1 MVSLIL
7 VYNGTKLLN
16 IQENKLLK
24 IISIVGAR
32 PNFIKMAPI
41 CKAFQKNSSQVKHQL
56 CHTGQHYDAKMS
68 QVFFDQLGM
77 PTPNFYLGI
86 NGGSQTVMT
95 ARIMQEFEKVVLNE
109 KPDMILVPG
118 DVNSTLACSLVA
130 SKLGIKIAHIES
142 GLRSFDRTMPE
153 EINRLITDVLADYLF
168 VTEQSG
174 IDHLVHEGIDQNKI
188 HFVGNVMID
197 SLVEL
202 LPQIDQST
210 IIDTLSLVQKEFIL
224 VTFHRPANVDAF
236 DYLANLINY
245 LKELS
250 EDIPIVF
257 PIHPRTRN
265 NLEKQGIDTKSTE
278 SLILTEPLGYIDFL
292 ALTKSAKI
300 VVTDSGGIQEETTF
314 LGVQC
319 VTVRD
324 NTERPS
330 TVDIGTNHLVGTN
343 LDDVKKTV
351 SSILNGNVKLG
362 EIPPLWDGHTA
373 DRIAKII
380 LEK

>member
-1 MVSLIL
+1 
-7 VYNGTKLLN
+7 
-16 IQENKLLK
+16 
-24 IISIVGAR
+24 
-32 PNFIKMAPI
+32 MAPI
-41 CKAFQKNSSQVKHQL
+41 ARAFQKFTSQSRHQL

-86 NGGSQTVMT
+86 NGGSQTDMT
-95 ARIMQEFEKVVLNE
+95 ARIMQEFEKVVLAE

-130 SKLGIKIAHIES
+130 SKLGIQIGHIES

-153 EINRLITDVLADYLF
+153 EINRLVTDVLADHLF

-174 IDHLVHEGIDQNKI
+174 LDHLKNEGVDESKI

-197 SLVEL
+197 SLVNL
-202 LPQIDQST
+202 LPKIDQST
-210 IIDTLSLVQKEFIL
+210 ILQSLNIKAGHFIL
-224 VTFHRPANVDAF
+224 VTFHRPANVDGF
-236 DYLANLINY
+236 DYLLDLINY

-250 EDIPIVF
+250 LEIPVVF

-300 VVTDSGGIQEETTF
+300 VVTDSGGIQEETTY

-330 TVDIGTNHLVGTN
+330 TVDLGTNHLVGTDLSN
-343 LDDVKKTV
+343 VKQTV
-351 SSILNGNVKLG
+351 TSILNGNIKKKG
-362 EIPPLWDGHTA
+362 QIPPLWDGHA
-373 DRIAKII
+373 AERIVEI
-380 LEK
+380 LLKNES

>member
-1 MVSLIL
+1 
-7 VYNGTKLLN
+7 
-16 IQENKLLK
+16 LLK
-24 IISIVGAR
+24 LISIVGAR

-41 CKAFQKNSSQVKHQL
+41 CKAFQKYSSEVNHQL

-68 QVFFDQLGM
+68 KVFFDQLGM
-77 PTPNFYLGI
+77 PTPTFYLGI
-86 NGGSQTVMT
+86 NGGSQTDMT